1 MSEFR
6 TSARQAGAIMHKK
19 LTPSVAMNYSQQAFY
34 EALRARDRKFDG
46 RFFVGVSSTGIYCR
60 PVCSA
65 RTPKI
70 ENCTFYPSA
79 AAAELAGF
87 RPCLKCRPEL
97 APGLALIDLGNRYAQ
112 VAVQLIEQGY
122 LSEHSCEQLAA
133 RLGISDRHLRRI
145 FAEQFG
151 ASPIDYAQSHRLLQ
165 AKRLLADTDLPLSE
179 VAFAAGF
186 GSLRRF
192 NELFKARYRLIPSAL
207 RSGRN
212 ARTAASG
219 LVFHLGY
226 RPPYDWPRMLNFL
239 QARAVQ
245 GVERVEG
252 RQYLRSIAVSLGG
265 TEYRGWISVQPEEAH
280 NRVRVEI
287 APSLSRATTEVLRRI
302 RQLFDLDAAP
312 DLIAQAL
319 GALAADAPGL
329 RLPGCVNSF
338 EQAVRAVL
346 GQLVSVKMAAT
357 FAGRMAERWGTPL
370 EQPQDGIT
378 HVFPSAERVA
388 QLQPEA
394 LRPLGVQLKRAAAL
408 IEIARAHGEGR
419 LQLDN
424 VLDIEQG
431 IKALTALPGIGS
443 WTASYIA
450 MRAWSWPD
458 VFLAGDYLIKQRFPG
473 MTPRQI
479 ERYAERWRPWRSYAT
494 LHLWHNDG
502 WAPLAE

>member
-1 MSEFR
+1 M
-6 TSARQAGAIMHKK
+6 QKK
-19 LTPSVAMNYSQQAFY
+19 PNPSVAMNTQQQALY
-34 EALRARDRKFDG
+34 DALRARDRKFDG

-65 RTPKI
+65 RTPKL

-122 LSEHSCEQLAA
+122 LSEHSCEALAA

-207 RSGRN
+207 RSGG
-212 ARTAASG
+212 ARGERAAASG

-226 RPPYDWPRMLNFL
+226 RPPYDWARMLNFL

-252 RQYLRSIAVSLGG
+252 RRYLRSIAVSQGG
-265 TEYRGWISVQPEEAH
+265 TEHRGWLSVQPEEAR

-287 APSLSRATTEVLRRI
+287 APTLSLVTTEVLRRV
-302 RQLFDLDAAP
+302 RLLFDLDAAP
-312 DLIAQAL
+312 DRINEAL
-319 GALAADAPGL
+319 GSLAADAPGL

-338 EQAVRAVL
+338 EQAARAVL

-357 FAGRMAERWGTPL
+357 FAGRMAERWGETLATPH
-370 EQPQDGIT
+370 EGIT
-378 HVFPSAERVA
+378 HVFPTAERVA
-388 QLQPEA
+388 QLQPEE
-394 LRPLGVQLKRAAAL
+394 LRPLGVQVKRAAAL
-408 IEIARAHGEGR
+408 IEIARALGEGR

-431 IKALTALPGIGS
+431 IKALTALPGIGN

-494 LHLWHNDG
+494 LHLWHNGG
-502 WAPLAE
+502 WAPEAES

>member
-1 MSEFR
+1 M
-6 TSARQAGAIMHKK
+6 KK
-19 LTPSVAMNYSQQAFY
+19 KPTQSVTMMDQQQALY
-34 EALRARDRKFDG
+34 LALRARDRKFDG

-97 APGLALIDLGNRYAQ
+97 APGLALIDLGTRYAQ

-179 VAFAAGF
+179 VAFSAGF

-192 NELFKARYRLIPSAL
+192 NELFKTRYRLIPSEL
-207 RSGRN
+207 RSAAGRSGN
-212 ARTAASG
+212 AASSG
-219 LVFHLGY
+219 LLFHLGY
-226 RPPYDWPRMLNFL
+226 RPPYDWPRMLSFL
-239 QARAVQ
+239 QARAVS
-245 GVERVEG
+245 GVEYVAG
-252 RQYLRSIAVSLGG
+252 KQYLRSMAVHQGG
-265 TEYRGWISVQPEEAH
+265 IDYQGWVSVQPEEAS

-287 APSLSRATTEVLRRI
+287 SPSLSRVTTEVLRRI

-312 DLIAQAL
+312 DRIAETL
-319 GALAADAPGL
+319 GSLAAGAPGL
-329 RLPGCVNSF
+329 RLPGCVDSF
-338 EQAVRAVL
+338 EQATRAVL
-346 GQLVSVKMAAT
+346 GQLVSVKMAAI
-357 FAGRMAERWGTPL
+357 FAGRMAERWGTAL
-370 EQPQDGIT
+370 EHPNGCVTQ
-378 HVFPSAERVA
+378 VFPGAARVA
-388 QLQPEA
+388 QLQPED

-408 IEIARAHGEGR
+408 IALARAVTDGR
-419 LQLDN
+419 LPLDN

-431 IKALTALPGIGS
+431 IKDLTTLPGIGN

-479 ERYAERWRPWRSYAT
+479 EHYAERWRPWRSYAT
-494 LHLWHNDG
+494 LHLWHNGNWEPSTDTKVS
-502 WAPLAE
+502 PSE

>member
-1 MSEFR
+1 MSE
-6 TSARQAGAIMHKK
+6 
-19 LTPSVAMNYSQQAFY
+19 QQALY
-34 EALRARDRKFDG
+34 AALCARDRKFDG

-65 RTPKI
+65 RTPKR

-112 VAVQLIEQGY
+112 VAVQLIEQGF
-122 LSEHSCEQLAA
+122 LSEQGCAALAA

-145 FAEQFG
+145 FAAQFG

-165 AKRLLADTDLPLSE
+165 AKRLLADTNMPLSE

-192 NELFKARYRLIPSAL
+192 NELFKQRYRLVPSAL
-207 RSGRN
+207 RESRE
-212 ARTAASG
+212 RQTRVAASG

-226 RPPYDWPRMLNFL
+226 RPPYDWPRMLAFL
-239 QARAVQ
+239 QARAVS
-245 GVERVEG
+245 GVERVQDG
-252 RQYLRSIAVSLGG
+252 QYYRSLAVSQGG
-265 TEYRGWISVQPEEAH
+265 VEYCGWVSVLAEPEC

-287 APSLSRATTEVLRRI
+287 APTLSRVTTEVLRRI

-312 DLIAQAL
+312 DSIVEVL

-338 EQAVRAVL
+338 EQATRAVL
-346 GQLVSVKMAAT
+346 GQLVSVNMAAT

-370 EQPQDGIT
+370 EQPHAGIT
-378 HVFPSAERVA
+378 HVFPSAQQVA
-388 QLQPEA
+388 LLQPED
-394 LRPLGVQLKRAAAL
+394 LRALGVQLKRAAAL
-408 IEIARAHGEGR
+408 IALARALTEGR
-419 LQLDN
+419 LVLDN
-424 VLDIEQG
+424 VLDIEAG

-443 WTASYIA
+443 WTANYIA
-450 MRAWSWPD
+450 MRAWAWPD
-458 VFLAGDYLIKQRFPG
+458 VFLSGDYLIKQRFPA

-494 LHLWHNDG
+494 LHLWHNEQ
-502 WAPLAE
+502 WQPE